1 MTEYNKKL
9 QHWLNPELLVSHNF
23 IIFSIQHP
31 QIDKIH
37 EKKIAMDGIKIVKDE
52 EFKKMEDKIM
62 HFLNGFKE
70 SDYVNMSE
78 QVWNKIV
85 QEVDGLDILPD

>member
-1 MTEYNKKL
+1 
-9 QHWLNPELLVSHNF
+9 
-23 IIFSIQHP
+23 
-31 QIDKIH
+31 
-37 EKKIAMDGIKIVKDE
+37 MDGIKIVKDE

-78 QVWNKIV
+78 
-85 QEVDGLDILPD
+85 